1 MTNEPMGRRVAQSGA
16 KGRTSE
22 PRSRALRGAL
32 WEQSPVARFFGRY
45 EHSLDGKGRVILP
58 AKFRGSFEHGG
69 YLTQMQDGCLS
80 LWTPDEF
87 ELQMTSMLE
96 RSATG
101 RSDRNLARL
110 WASTSFEVEVDRQGR
125 MPIPL
130 HLRQFAALEGDVLVH
145 GAIDRVELWNPVN
158 WEQKVQPEEARLT
171 EGADD

>member
-1 MTNEPMGRRVAQSGA
+1 M
-16 KGRTSE
+16 
-22 PRSRALRGAL
+22 
-32 WEQSPVARFFGRY
+32 ARFFGRY

-58 AKFRGSFEHGG
+58 AKFRGPFEHGG

-87 ELQMTSMLE
+87 ELQMASMLE
-96 RSATG
+96 RSATS

-130 HLRQFAALEGDVLVH
+130 HLRQFAGLEGDVLVH
-145 GAIDRVELWNPVN
+145 GAIDRVELWNPAN

>member
-1 MTNEPMGRRVAQSGA
+1 M
-16 KGRTSE
+16 
-22 PRSRALRGAL
+22 
-32 WEQSPVARFFGRY
+32 ARFFGRY

-58 AKFRGSFEHGG
+58 AKFRGPFEHGG
-69 YLTQMQDGCLS
+69 YLTQFQDGCLS

-87 ELQMTSMLE
+87 ELQMAAMLD

-130 HLRQFAALEGDVLVH
+130 HLRQFAGLEGTCWSTAPSI
-145 GAIDRVELWNPVN
+145 GWNCGIRPTGN
-158 WEQKVQPEEARLT
+158 RRSNRT
-171 EGADD
+171 RHD